1 MLDGLLT
8 RLLPLL
14 LAAAIGAGSGWWIEH
29 QRAQARIAALQ
40 SQWDKERAQQAEQ
53 FARAT
58 QAAHQRTIALQ
69 REVEHA
75 QSEAHA
81 QRQAAARSA
90 AAARTELERLRA
102 TLGQARDALR
112 LSTSSGATCDAGAV
126 CTELLGAC
134 ASRYQALAADADRL
148 AIDLRTVIS
157 AWPKD
162 NDDGR

>member
-1 MLDGLLT
+1 MLD

-14 LAAAIGAGSGWWIEH
+14 LAAAIGASAGWWIEH
-29 QRAQARIAALQ
+29 QRAQARIATLQ

-53 FARAT
+53 LARAA

-81 QRQAAARSA
+81 QHQAAARSA

-102 TLGQARDALR
+102 TLGEARAALR
-112 LSTSSGATCDAGAV
+112 VSAPASAPCDAGAV

-134 ASRYQALAADADRL
+134 ASRYQELAAETDQL

-157 AWPKD
+157 AWPKESEH
-162 NDDGR
+162 GR